1 MTEIESPAHYTEGAP
16 VLEPMELTLILPH
29 PLASAFEY
37 VFRAGKKA
45 GARKIDDLK
54 KARFWL
60 DAAIARI
67 EANAFSYPVLKKDAL
82 HLLFVFAEK
91 DDLARRLD
99 GALRTTKNY
108 DERAY
113 WLKVLR
119 TARKF
124 VAEKIDA
131 ETWRESRKDRKD
143 PPGVNDVW
151 FDYPR
156 ITPSESLLYRVKTYT
171 YEHHLAFFK
180 NGQWFDFNHT
190 YCCPILG
197 VVRFK
202 PIAGEIKTTSQKEA
216 NE

>member
-1 MTEIESPAHYTEGAP
+1 MAEIESPTHYTDGAP
-16 VLEPMELTLILPH
+16 VLEPMELTLLLPH

-54 KARFWL
+54 KAQFWL
-60 DAAIARI
+60 DAAIERI

-143 PPGVNDVW
+143 PPGAHDGW
-151 FDYPR
+151 FDYPL
-156 ITPSESLLYRVKTYT
+156 ITPSASRLYRVKTYT
-171 YEHHLAFFK
+171 REHPIAFYK
-180 NGQWFDFNHT
+180 NGLWFALDT
-190 YCCPILG
+190 AECGPIMG

-202 PIAGEIKTTSQKEA
+202 PIAGNIKTTSQKEA